1 MQNNVVTFAMYFNFP
16 FMGANMTYF
25 NEIIVTLK
33 CLIDMVGISSISD
46 QNRHPCTEHD
56 QY

>member
-33 CLIDMVGISSISD
+33 CLIDMVDISSISD